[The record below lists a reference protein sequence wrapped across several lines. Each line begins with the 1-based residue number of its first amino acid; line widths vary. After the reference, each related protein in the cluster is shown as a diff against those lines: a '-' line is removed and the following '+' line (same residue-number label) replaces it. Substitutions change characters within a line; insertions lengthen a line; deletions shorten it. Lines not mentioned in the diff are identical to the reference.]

1 MHKLFSQ
8 IRPKLYLAILLFFIT
23 PSLSAQNIQL
33 EGDIKDSIHKPILG
47 ANMIAKPLQEGQSI
61 AFAISNHNGRYKL
74 QLAKDVP
81 YTLSITS
88 IGYTTITDTIQ
99 LAKSLDKDFIMLA
112 SKEQLDEVVVRAKMA
127 MIVKKDTI
135 TYRPDT
141 FISGNERKLREMLEK
156 LPGVEVD
163 REGNVKVYGKEVTD
177 LLVDGKSFFGG
188 DTKLGVNNIPADV
201 VDEVEVIDDY
211 QEVSFMK
218 GLQRSERMAMNIKLK
233 EGKNR
238 FLFGETQAG
247 GGTEDRYYIHPTI
260 FYYSPETTLNFI
272 GSLNNVNESPL
283 SMQDV
288 MRFRGGYSSFTDSPI
303 NTFDSNL
310 YQFASNPDI
319 LHKKTLFGAANI
331 THKLSNSLNI
341 EAYSIVNQQR
351 SNALNT
357 SEIVYLTQDNLVE
370 NREDLRKNK
379 GLSTINNIKLR
390 YQPNMATDVAYTIVA
405 DYTDADNTQNITS
418 LLTTEDNNIYTNN
431 NPDNFEISQNL
442 RWSIQPKYEHTSEIN
457 ANHSFKKGNSL
468 TDWVFDKPLFSDI
481 IPSVDEGDA
490 YNFLQDYTSTTHT
503 GQVEYKHYWVLNNTN
518 HLYPFVGLHFY
529 NQSYKTTDFQVLND
543 GTENS
548 FSDAGFNNDL
558 DYQLIDP
565 YLGFEYKFMLGSFI
579 FKPGIT
585 YHQYYW
591 QAKQFGDKLVDKN
604 KGVWLPV
611 LNVEFEV
618 NSVNKIVLDYS
629 MNSTFKDAAEYA
641 NRYRLNSFNQLY
653 RGNIDL
659 ENETYHSS
667 TLYYRN
673 TNILNRIYYNLGF
686 SYIKREKSIR
696 NTTVLEGIDQIS
708 TSVYSNLPENN
719 YSFNGSFSKS
729 FSDFVL
735 GTGVNAGL
743 SDYSRIINEEQ
754 IDYKNQNFSYR
765 LQATYRKKNA
775 PYVRLLWTQRFNNSQ
790 SETYKSKYLTTEP
803 SVELEYNFLKDFVFK
818 ADYTYTYSK
827 EKTINQKETYQLAGA
842 SLYYNKR
849 NSLWGFE
856 IRAENLFDLNHK
868 RIHSMDQFMV
878 YDQWVYIQPRTVLFI
893 VSYKL

>member
-1 MHKLFSQ
+1 MHKLF
-8 IRPKLYLAILLFFIT
+8 IKFITKFKLVILLFFIT
-23 PSLSAQNIQL
+23 SNLFAQDL
-33 EGDIKDSIHKPILG
+33 YLKGVIKDSIGNPILG
-47 ANMIAKPLQEGQSI
+47 SNMIAKPLQKDQRI
-61 AFAISNHNGRYKL
+61 AFAISDYNGQYKL
-74 QLAKDVP
+74 QLSKQVS
-81 YTLSITS
+81 YSLSITS
-88 IGYTTITDTIQ
+88 IGFTTIIDTIQ
-99 LAKSLDKDFIMLA
+99 LTQSINKDFIMQA
-112 SKEQLDEVVVRAKMA
+112 STEQLEEVVVRAKMA

-188 DTKLGVNNIPADV
+188 DTKLGVNNIPAEV
-201 VDEVEVIDDY
+201 VEEVEVIDDY

-218 GLQRSERMAMNIKLK
+218 GLHRSERMAMNIKLK

-247 GGTEDRYYIHPTI
+247 GGVEERYYIHPTL
-260 FYYSPETTLNFI
+260 FYYNPETTLNFI

-319 LHKKTLFGAANI
+319 LHKKTLFGAVNF

-351 SNALNT
+351 SNALNK
-357 SEIVYLTQDNLVE
+357 SEIVYLSQDNLIE
-370 NREDLRKNK
+370 NREDQRKNK

-390 YQPNMATDVAYTIVA
+390 YQPNMATDVAYTIIA
-405 DYTDADNTQNITS
+405 DYTDAKNIQNITS
-418 LLTTEDNNIYTNN
+418 LLANENNNIYTHS
-431 NPDNFEISQNL
+431 NPDNFEVAQNL
-442 RWSIQPKYEHTSEIN
+442 RWSIQPKYKHTSEIN

-481 IPSVDEGDA
+481 IPSIDEGNA
-490 YNFLQDYTSTTHT
+490 YNFSQDYTSTTHS

-518 HLYPFVGLHFY
+518 HLYPFIGLHFY
-529 NQSYKTTDFQVLND
+529 NQSYETIDFQVLND

-558 DYQLIDP
+558 DYRLINP

-591 QAKQFGDKLVDKN
+591 QAKQFEEKLINKN
-604 KGVWLPV
+604 KSLWLPN
-611 LNVEFEV
+611 LNMEFEV

-653 RGNIDL
+653 RGNLDL
-659 ENETYHSS
+659 ENESYHRG
-667 TLYYRN
+667 TIYYRN

-686 SYIKREKSIR
+686 SYIRREKSIR
-696 NTTVLEGIDQIS
+696 NTTILTGIDQVS
-708 TSVYSNLPENN
+708 TSVYSDLPENN
-719 YSFNGSFSKS
+719 YSFNGSFSKTLS
-729 FSDFVL
+729 NFVL
-735 GTGVNAGL
+735 GTSINAGL
-743 SDYSRIINEEQ
+743 SDYSRVINEEQ
-754 IDYKNQNFSYR
+754 IEYKNQNLSYR
-765 LQATYRKKNA
+765 LQTTYRKKNA
-775 PYVRLLWTQRFNNSQ
+775 PYIRLIWTQRFTNSQ

-818 ADYTYTYSK
+818 AHYTYTFSK
-827 EKTINQKETYQLAGA
+827 QQTTNQKETYQLASA

-856 IRAENLFDLNHK
+856 VRAENLFDLKHK
-868 RIHSMDQFMV
+868 RRYAIDQFMV